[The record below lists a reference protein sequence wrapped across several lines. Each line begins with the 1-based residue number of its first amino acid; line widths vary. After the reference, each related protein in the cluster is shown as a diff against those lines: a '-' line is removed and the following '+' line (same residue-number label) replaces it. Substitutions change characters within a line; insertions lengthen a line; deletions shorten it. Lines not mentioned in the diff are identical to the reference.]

1 MDPET
6 KARAARDDRE
16 LVPDQP
22 LHDPGAGAPVR
33 LLVFTL
39 DRQRYALELEAAE
52 RVLPMVAVSPLP
64 GCPDVVLGAINV
76 HGDVVPVLDMRRR
89 LGLAAGDY
97 GPRARLVVAHTAS
110 RVVALPVDDVTGV
123 AEVPMET
130 VVAPET
136 VHPDIGH
143 VSGIGALSDGLLL
156 IQDLDAF
163 LSLDEERRLDEAL
176 GKEQG

>member
-1 MDPET
+1 MDPEI
-6 KARAARDDRE
+6 KARAARADRE
-16 LVPDQP
+16 PVPDQP

-64 GCPDVVLGAINV
+64 GCPDLVLGAINM
-76 HGDVVPVLDMRRR
+76 HGDVVPVLDLRRR

-97 GPRARLVVAHTAS
+97 GPTARLLVAHTAN
-110 RVVALPVDDVTGV
+110 RVVAVPVDDVTGV
-123 AEVPMET
+123 AEIPVAT

-136 VHPDIGH
+136 VLPDIAD
-143 VSGIGALSDGLLL
+143 VSGIGALPDGLLL
-156 IQDLDAF
+156 IQDLDTF
-163 LSLDEERRLDEAL
+163 LALDEERQLDEAL
-176 GKEQG
+176 RKEHG